1 MEYLFSVLTKLH
13 CIHCDLIIS
22 VWRLTN
28 HFVGLEYSSCNRLR
42 TNRCYTRYIVV
53 MFVFL
58 GFNVAQFEG
67 GLYLCCWFMRIF
79 AAVRTTILMCIFLVF
94 FSLLWFWIFFFE
106 TFVQM
111 MITHVEHGNKQ
122 IVTSTLSWTIWWL
135 WASVNKQHNRKFVH
149 YIWPGCSVQ
158 SAKFINRAH
167 RYHFEFLIPFFAIS
181 SNPFEV
187 FFPEA
192 HKKVHGQSM

>member
-1 MEYLFSVLTKLH
+1 MLYTVYCSDVRFSWIQCST
-13 CIHCDLIIS
+13 
-22 VWRLTN
+22 
-28 HFVGLEYSSCNRLR
+28 
-42 TNRCYTRYIVV
+42 
-53 MFVFL
+53 
-58 GFNVAQFEG
+58 
-67 GLYLCCWFMRIF
+67 
-79 AAVRTTILMCIFLVF
+79 VRRWLVF
-94 FSLLWFWIFFFE
+94 VLLIYENICCCQNDNLNVYISSFFFASLILNFFFE

-122 IVTSTLSWTIWWL
+122 IITSTLSWTIWWV

-187 FFPEA
+187 FFPAA

>member
-1 MEYLFSVLTKLH
+1 ML
-13 CIHCDLIIS
+13 LIYENICCCQNDNLNVYIS
-22 VWRLTN
+22 SFFFASLI
-28 HFVGLEYSSCNRLR
+28 L
-42 TNRCYTRYIVV
+42 
-53 MFVFL
+53 
-58 GFNVAQFEG
+58 
-67 GLYLCCWFMRIF
+67 IF
-79 AAVRTTILMCIFLVF
+79 
-94 FSLLWFWIFFFE
+94 FFFE

-167 RYHFEFLIPFFAIS
+167 RYHFEFLIPFFLLFRVIQLKFFFQQHTKKCTD
-181 SNPFEV
+181 NPCKQPLSIMLSKFL
-187 FFPEA
+187 FI
-192 HKKVHGQSM
+192 